1 MKYSQE
7 GGHVWVRIGRAG
19 MYVTVAVKDDGIG
32 MSPEDCARVFDE
44 FYRVR
49 GEHTAS
55 IPGTGL
61 GLSLVKRL
69 TELHEGTVASPPSW
83 GRAASSPSAFPRSPP
98 EIHPERPAS
107 PCRATSPQ
115 PPIFEIRGSR
125 NYIESMSAT
134 HILVMGATGNISSL
148 VIPQLLAGGAAVRA
162 LVHNPDKASGLS
174 AKGVQ
179 VIVGDLEDPV
189 SLAKA
194 FAGVSAVF
202 LLTPFGEKA
211 DALARNAIA
220 AAKKA
225 GSPYIVRLS
234 AVKAALDAPTANGR
248 SHGQTEKDLK
258 ESGLVVILKPHYF
271 MQNLLGQTQSI
282 MTQRA
287 FYHGMGQAKLGMI
300 DVRDIADCAAKALLD
315 RSLAGKT
322 FTPTGPRA
330 SATRRLRR
338 HSQPRSAGP

>member
-1 MKYSQE
+1 MSLP
-7 GGHVWVRIGRAG
+7 GAG
-19 MYVTVAVKDDGIG
+19 
-32 MSPEDCARVFDE
+32 
-44 FYRVR
+44 
-49 GEHTAS
+49 
-55 IPGTGL
+55 L
-61 GLSLVKRL
+61 
-69 TELHEGTVASPPSW
+69 PP
-83 GRAASSPSAFPRSPP
+83 R
-98 EIHPERPAS
+98 
-107 PCRATSPQ
+107 

-134 HILVMGATGNISSL
+134 HILVTGATGNISSL

-258 ESGLVVILKPHYF
+258 ESGLPVVILKPHYF
-271 MQNLLGQTQSI
+271 MQNLL
-282 MTQRA
+282 
-287 FYHGMGQAKLGMI
+287 
-300 DVRDIADCAAKALLD
+300 VRP
-315 RSLAGKT
+315 S
-322 FTPTGPRA
+322 P
-330 SATRRLRR
+330 S
-338 HSQPRSAGP
+338 